1 MKDRGWPSVAGL
13 DLLSHGEKRS
23 DALKH
28 VLNFRLAR
36 HSGAKS
42 SLISGTFGMAPKIL
56 LQRTYPEL
64 RFSFSYATG
73 AIEME
78 PDRLS
83 RRSFLALT
91 TMAAAGTTLKPAF
104 GESQDL
110 AYSTLKEASEL
121 VRRKTV
127 SPVELTATCLKRIEA
142 YNPALNTF
150 ITVTRDQAMETA
162 RAMESEQ
169 RRGKWRG
176 PLHGIPIALK
186 DNIDTA
192 GVRTTAASELF
203 KDRVP
208 SEDAEVVRRLKNA
221 GAVLLGKTNL
231 HEFAYGG
238 SSSVSYFGPVHNP
251 WALERVPG
259 GSSGGSAAATAA
271 GLCFGSLGTDTAG
284 SVRIPA
290 CYCGI
295 VGFKPTYGR
304 VSNRG
309 VVPLSWTLDHVGP
322 LCRTVEDA
330 ALMLGVIA
338 GYDELD
344 PSTANALVP
353 DYSSAF
359 QMQVSKPRLGVPRT
373 PFFEGLDPEIAKA
386 VDTAIELLR
395 KLTVPVREITLP
407 STTIRIDEIYAKVR
421 SVEGYAYHSQWIAE
435 SPEKYQAATRER
447 IIRNSAEI
455 KAPAYAQARRE
466 LDLLRREMK
475 KVFATVDLLVTPT
488 MPTPPVTIAQA
499 ADPSAVSIRN
509 TSPFDVLGLPAISV
523 PCGFTTS
530 GLPIGLQIVGAP
542 FAETTVLALSHA
554 YERETEWHKRHPK
567 ISPA

>member
-1 MKDRGWPSVAGL
+1 
-13 DLLSHGEKRS
+13 
-23 DALKH
+23 
-28 VLNFRLAR
+28 
-36 HSGAKS
+36 
-42 SLISGTFGMAPKIL
+42 
-56 LQRTYPEL
+56 
-64 RFSFSYATG
+64 
-73 AIEME
+73 ME
-78 PDRLS
+78 PNCLS
-83 RRSFLALT
+83 RRSFLVLT
-91 TMAAAGTTLKPAF
+91 TMAAASVTLKPAF

-110 AYSTLKEASEL
+110 AYLTLKGASEL

-142 YNPALNTF
+142 YNPALNAF
-150 ITVTRDQAMETA
+150 IAVTRDQAMEAA
-162 RAMESEQ
+162 RAMEAEQ
-169 RRGKWRG
+169 LRGRWRG

-192 GVRTTAASELF
+192 GIRTTAASELF

-208 SEDAEVVRRLKNA
+208 SADAEVVRRLKNA
-221 GAVLLGKTNL
+221 GAILLGKTNL

-251 WALERVPG
+251 WALDRIPG
-259 GSSGGSAAATAA
+259 GSSGGSAAATAT

-290 CYCGI
+290 SYCGI

-330 ALMLGVIA
+330 ALMLGVVA

-344 PSTANALVP
+344 PSTSEVPVP
-353 DYSSAF
+353 DYRSPLETET
-359 QMQVSKPRLGVPRT
+359 SKLRLGIPQT
-373 PFFEGLDPEIAKA
+373 PFFDALDQEITKA
-386 VDTAIELLR
+386 VEAAIEVLR
-395 KLTVPVREITLP
+395 KLTKSIDKIILPPTSIPV
-407 STTIRIDEIYAKVR
+407 DEIYVTVR

-447 IIRNSAEI
+447 IVRNSAEI

-466 LDLLRREMK
+466 LDLLRREIK
-475 KVFATVDLLVTPT
+475 KVFTTVDLLVTPT
-488 MPTPPVTIAQA
+488 MPSPPVLIAQA
-499 ADPSAVSIRN
+499 ASPTAVSIRN
-509 TSPFDVLGLPAISV
+509 TSPFDVLELPAISI
-523 PCGFTTS
+523 PCGFTIS

-542 FAETTVLALSHA
+542 FAETTVLALAQA
-554 YERETEWHKRHPK
+554 YERETEWHRRHPALT
-567 ISPA
+567 PT